1 MLSDVDLDVAGLIYT
16 ELTVCSLQLPLFTSI
31 HPACK
36 KLGVGFLVVTFE
48 WSFARLTAPTS
59 VILSSNKSS

>member
-1 MLSDVDLDVAGLIYT
+1 LLKLLFKNLDLKLMLSDVDLDVAGLIYT

-36 KLGVGFLVVTFE
+36 KLGVGF
-48 WSFARLTAPTS
+48 WW
-59 VILSSNKSS
+59 